1 MAHREAS
8 VAAILVSFFIAF
20 LLTALPLPEVLAAWR
35 PLWVAMVLVFWVL
48 NAPHRVGIWIGFGL
62 GILLDGLQGNAFG
75 LHPLG
80 LALVAWLTR
89 LSYRRVRVFSIWQTG
104 GLLLAIMLAYQLTG
118 YFVLRFLGEAP
129 ASALYW
135 LPSLTSALVWPTVML
150 SLRSFIHRF

>member
-1 MAHREAS
+1 
-8 VAAILVSFFIAF
+8 
-20 LLTALPLPEVLAAWR
+20 
-35 PLWVAMVLVFWVL
+35 MVLVFWVL

-62 GILLDGLQGNAFG
+62 GILLDGLQGNVFG

-118 YFVLRFLGEAP
+118 YFVLRFMGEDP